1 MQICIEEDNFA
12 SLCNTWA
19 DSKNFISAFASFSI
33 VDRKVCG
40 FHNALGNH

>member
-12 SLCNTWA
+12 SLYNTWV
-19 DSKNFISAFASFSI
+19 DSKNFISAFASFPT